1 MTTDQPYRKDI
12 APEKALKK
20 ARAILSAGSGS
31 QWGPAR
37 VQAFVSEE

>member
-1 MTTDQPYRKDI
+1 MTTDQPYRKDM
-12 APEKALKK
+12 APEK

-37 VQAFVSEE
+37 VQVFVSEE